1 MLRPESTSAAI
12 RPALTEFA
20 QEYFA
25 QSALSK
31 FIGLRSAPL
40 FKGAKRTAQYPVFN
54 RESFKKRVGDQTRAP
69 GGAYNR
75 ISGLFG
81 RRTYTCEENG
91 LEFPCDDVFMEQYAE
106 FFDGEDAATDI
117 VVQQI
122 LMGHEARVAA
132 LYIAMSL
139 TNHNV
144 STAWSTVASA
154 DPVGDFDAGFNTIGD
169 ACGAKRSE
177 ISIIMPRADWQE
189 LQRVTQIV
197 NLVRYVWSGSTNNNM
212 IPAHIPEA
220 TVAAALGCKEILVGD
235 GSYDNAEEGATESN
249 TQFWAAGVMYMAVLS
264 EQDAPLR
271 RPSAAR
277 TILWTADS
285 PDFPVIES
293 YREEQTRSDI
303 IRGRFQTDEVQT
315 ADDNIL
321 TYQLTNT

>member
-31 FIGLRSAPL
+31 FIGLRAAPL
-40 FKGAKRTAQYPVFN
+40 FKGAKRTAEYPVFN
-54 RESFKKRVGDQTRAP
+54 RESFKKRVADQQRAP
-69 GGAYNR
+69 GGAYAR

-91 LEFPCDDVFMEQYAE
+91 LEFPCDDVFMEQYSD

-132 LYIAMSL
+132 LYVAMSL
-139 TNHNV
+139 TNTNV
-144 STAWSTVASA
+144 GTAWSTVASA
-154 DPVGDFDAGFNTIGD
+154 TPIADFEAAFNTIGD
-169 ACGAKRSE
+169 ACGALPSE
-177 ISIIMPRADWQE
+177 MSIIIPRADWQE
-189 LQRVTQIV
+189 LQKVDEIIDLTK
-197 NLVRYVWSGSTNNNM
+197 YVWSGASGGM
-212 IPAHIPEA
+212 IPASIPAA
-220 TVAAALGCKEILVGD
+220 TVAMALGCKEILVAG

-249 TQFWAAGVMYMAVLS
+249 TQFWGAGVIYIAVLS

-277 TILWTADS
+277 TILWTEDS

-315 ADDNIL
+315 ADDDIL